1 MVRWSEAMGYVPSS
15 NCAKGT
21 AGRTVRTF
29 LGATMGAML
38 AACGTVFAPLEYAP
52 DAQTSD
58 ASAEDA
64 RRTSDVTTDRAP
76 ARDVG
81 RDDGRPGTDGA
92 AGGAGAGSGGNGG
105 TGGAAGTGGAGR
117 AGASGAAGRAGSGG
131 TGAGG
136 AAGNGGAAGGGA
148 AGSGAGGAGGSTV
161 VVQGHIGAIGVSAS
175 PVGNIRVGHQR
186 ISTSSA
192 RLCNG
197 SVCVTGGLAP

>member
-21 AGRTVRTF
+21 AGRAVRTF

-64 RRTSDVTTDRAP
+64 RRTSDVTSDQAP

-81 RDDGRPGTDGA
+81 RDDGRAGTDGA
-92 AGGAGAGSGGNGG
+92 AGGAGGGSGNAGA
-105 TGGAAGTGGAGR
+105 GGAAGTGGAGR

-136 AAGNGGAAGGGA
+136 AAGNGGAAGSGA
-148 AGSGAGGAGGSTV
+148 AGSGAGGAGGSTMV
-161 VVQGHIGAIGVSAS
+161 VRGHIGAIGASAS
-175 PVGNIRVGHQR
+175 PAGNIRVGHQR

-192 RLCNG
+192 RLCNA
-197 SVCVTGGLAP
+197 SICDNGGLAP